1 MDIAEIS
8 GKQVVLI
15 QQSGSLMNISLRQ
28 LRAFIAVASTGSFTE
43 AARRMN
49 LTQSA
54 VSMIVRQLE
63 EEMALPL
70 FDRHGRGVTPTAAAV
85 ELLPLASRMLEDLER
100 ITSGA
105 RDIRTL
111 QRGALRLGATQM
123 LACTCIPEVLQT
135 FERQYPHIS
144 GRITDTT
151 VDELVAMVK
160 RGEVDIGIGPER
172 RTDEDVHRDFL
183 FEVPLR
189 LICAQ
194 NHPLAA
200 RRQVAWDEIT
210 DIRWINYSTEF
221 TQDLMSMLRRGNLL
235 EASTRVLDV
244 RHLTTAIAL
253 AGRGLGIT
261 VAPDYVTPFAAPL
274 GATTIELINP
284 VISRRFFVYSL
295 AERSLMPAAETFLA
309 LLREQRRSPAP

>member
-1 MDIAEIS
+1 
-8 GKQVVLI
+8 
-15 QQSGSLMNISLRQ
+15 MNISLRQ
-28 LRAFIAVASTGSFTE
+28 IRAFIAVASTGSFTE
-43 AARRMN
+43 AARRMH

-54 VSMIVRQLE
+54 VSMVVRQLE

-70 FDRHGRGVTPTAAAV
+70 FDRHGRGVTPTAAAM
-85 ELLPLASRMLEDLER
+85 EFLPLAKRIQEDLER

-123 LACTCIPEVLQT
+123 LACTYIPEVLKT
-135 FERQYPHIS
+135 FETRYPHIS

-151 VDELVAMVK
+151 VDDLVAMVK

-172 RTDEDVHRDFL
+172 RTDDDVRRDFL

-194 NHPLAA
+194 GHPLAA
-200 RRQVAWDEIT
+200 RNQVAWDEIT
-210 DIRWINYSTEF
+210 DMRWITYSTEF
-221 TQDLMSMLRRGNLL
+221 THDLMSMLRRETPMEDG
-235 EASTRVLDV
+235 SRTLDV

-261 VAPDYVTPFAAPL
+261 VAPDYVMPFAAPL
-274 GATTIELINP
+274 GATTVELINP
-284 VISRRFFVYSL
+284 SISRRFFVYSL

-309 LLREQRRSPAP
+309 LMREQFHRPVAE